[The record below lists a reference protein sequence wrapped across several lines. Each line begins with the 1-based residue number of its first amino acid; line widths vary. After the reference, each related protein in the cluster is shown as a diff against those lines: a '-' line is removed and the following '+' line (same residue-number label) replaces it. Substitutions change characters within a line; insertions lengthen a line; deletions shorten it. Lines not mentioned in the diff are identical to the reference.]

1 MKAIEIIKLLIAD
14 SRLCEWSGTFEYNV
28 DDKGN
33 TNYLLIDRTFGSCV
47 NILGTPKDNT
57 TYLWQYS
64 DTCETTY
71 GKVPDVIV
79 VLSDG
84 RCVFLYAVE

>member
-1 MKAIEIIKLLIAD
+1 MKAITIIKKLLAD
-14 SRLCEWSGTFEYNV
+14 SRLCEWSGIMEYYN

-33 TNYLLIDRTFGSCV
+33 TNYLLFDSAFGEWV
-47 NILGTPKDNT
+47 NILGKPKDNT

-71 GKVPDVIV
+71 DKMPDVIV
-79 VLSDG
+79 ILTDG
-84 RCVFLYAVE
+84 RCVFLYAIE